1 MWAFGRCAKRPRVE
15 IRREA
20 RLLRT
25 NKQTTVALLILIM
38 MKKTDTATNKSSAWW
53 MSTSSS
59 YEDGTA
65 APNNNNNDAKPSTNV
80 CGDLNLD
87 GSGGG
92 LLDLVIDDFFC
103 PRQLIG
109 IGTSYSQSDNDQ
121 FKSLLPSYS
130 STTMT
135 RSYDAV
141 ARDANDNNNSSL
153 GNNTVT
159 NVIRASLLLSKAN
172 FFNSFFKANNNK
184 NDDSDDKLSDI
195 SSTSSCEDDDRDDGD
210 EHGSSY
216 SESNNDNDDDDDDII
231 AQPPRTLGLIFF
243 DFIRCLAVSANIRCI
258 NTQLMPLFI
267 MTATS
272 SRSSNIKPHHN
283 MDMDILSIS
292 LRICITLFA
301 IVLILVEFP
310 NLFPCLQH
318 SQNDNN
324 NSKQHDGR
332 KKERRRQ
339 QQQQQQ
345 SCNNIN
351 NSTHYLSENRG
362 SSSSS
367 SINSSSSTTSLLHRA
382 TVAETSISN
391 KQQRYDAEMNRLLP
405 PPAAAAAATIGEGD
419 GDTKFI
425 DVVVHDGEEIIGRHC
440 RKVPVPPPP
449 PPRKKVVNES
459 SLLLSSSY
467 STTRTTSTLSSKMK
481 TKKKVVV
488 NIIPPLYILNW
499 IPRGILYIFLGLM
512 TLQQSI
518 IVLAQDQSR
527 HASISSRFFDGLF
540 VLISGYLM
548 LGVGCMYVLFGSCC
562 LQPIME
568 RVRYDDNVRWTKYY
582 ELVDEMEDELQY
594 VDDDDEE
601 EREKVTCYC
610 PSCYKRW
617 WRGCERC
624 KKQWNRTG
632 LCFEFRC
639 RPIKCKW

>member
-1 MWAFGRCAKRPRVE
+1 M
-15 IRREA
+15 
-20 RLLRT
+20 
-25 NKQTTVALLILIM
+25 M
-38 MKKTDTATNKSSAWW
+38 MKKTDTATNKSWW

-59 YEDGTA
+59 YDGGTA
-65 APNNNNNDAKPSTNV
+65 APNNDDDAKVWWSSAPPPPSGNV
-80 CGDLNLD
+80 CSDLNLD

-103 PRQLIG
+103 PRQFIG
-109 IGTSYSQSDNDQ
+109 IGTSSSSSQSDDDQ

-141 ARDANDNNNSSL
+141 ARDANDNNTSL

-172 FFNSFFKANNNK
+172 NFKSFFKGNNNT

-195 SSTSSCEDDDRDDGD
+195 SSTSSCEDDDHDDGD
-210 EHGSSY
+210 EHGSLY

-267 MTATS
+267 MTTTSS

-283 MDMDILSIS
+283 MDIDILSIS

-318 SQNDNN
+318 SRNN
-324 NSKQHDGR
+324 NNNNKQHEGR

-339 QQQQQQ
+339 QQQQQ
-345 SCNNIN
+345 
-351 NSTHYLSENRG
+351 HLSDNRG

-440 RKVPVPPPP
+440 RKALVPPPP
-449 PPRKKVVNES
+449 PPQKKVVNES

-467 STTRTTSTLSSKMK
+467 STTRTTSTISSKMK
-481 TKKKVVV
+481 TKKEVVV
-488 NIIPPLYILNW
+488 NIPPLYILNW
-499 IPRGILYIFLGLM
+499 IPRGILYIFLGLI